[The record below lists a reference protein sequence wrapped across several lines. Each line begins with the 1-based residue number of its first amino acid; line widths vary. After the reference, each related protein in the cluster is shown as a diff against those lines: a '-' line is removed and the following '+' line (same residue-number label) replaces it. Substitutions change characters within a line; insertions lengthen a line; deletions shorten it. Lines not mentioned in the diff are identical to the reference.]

1 MFCIFAFSKIQDSLR
16 YFLEISYNGEAYH
29 GWQIQPNV
37 VSVQEVVQEK
47 LSIMLRQSI
56 EVVGAG
62 RTDAGVH
69 AKQMFLHFDSD
80 RELEN
85 LPEIAYRLNSFFPN
99 DIVSHRLIRVP
110 DDAHARYD
118 ALYREYHYHI
128 VLGKNPFAKGLAM
141 SVRTKKLDVEA
152 MRLASKKLLSHTNY
166 KCFSRS
172 KTNVYTY
179 ECTIMK
185 ADWIEENGHLRFEV
199 TANRFLRN
207 MVRAMVGTLLD
218 VGRGKCSQEE
228 FEKILHSNN
237 RCEAG
242 TSAPPYGLYLK
253 RIIYPKEIIS

>member
-1 MFCIFAFSKIQDSLR
+1 
-16 YFLEISYNGEAYH
+16 
-29 GWQIQPNV
+29 
-37 VSVQEVVQEK
+37 
-47 LSIMLRQSI
+47 
-56 EVVGAG
+56 
-62 RTDAGVH
+62 
-69 AKQMFLHFDSD
+69 
-80 RELEN
+80 
-85 LPEIAYRLNSFFPN
+85 
-99 DIVSHRLIRVP
+99 
-110 DDAHARYD
+110 
-118 ALYREYHYHI
+118 
-128 VLGKNPFAKGLAM
+128 
-141 SVRTKKLDVEA
+141 
-152 MRLASKKLLSHTNY
+152 Y

-228 FEKILHSNN
+228 FEKILQSNN